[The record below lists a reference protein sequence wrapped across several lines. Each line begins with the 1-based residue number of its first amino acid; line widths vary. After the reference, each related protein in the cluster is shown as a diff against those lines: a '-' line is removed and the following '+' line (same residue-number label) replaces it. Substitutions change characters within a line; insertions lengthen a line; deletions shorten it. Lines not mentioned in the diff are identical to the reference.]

1 MSYLDRLK
9 QGEFS
14 QKCPPKVLTKAT
26 KPPFDGF
33 DSCPSEHIPE
43 KTASN
48 EERRYW
54 WWIWLDGKRVGKVA
68 GGLMSRAEALKSCS
82 ATWPERVV
90 EVTAD
95 EYTYP
100 RRKGSAGGTFK

>member
-1 MSYLDRLK
+1 MRHVS
-9 QGEFS
+9 FS
-14 QKCPPKVLTKAT
+14 MKPDQYSVETRQPTKAT

-68 GGLMSRAEALKSCS
+68 GGLMSKAEALRSCR
-82 ATWPERVV
+82 ATWPNQEV
-90 EVTAD
+90 EI
-95 EYTYP
+95 E
-100 RRKGSAGGTFK
+100 